1 MQRRNLFTY
10 VGACLA
16 GFLTWAIPKPEAK
29 AEMIQGEVLELK
41 AYERP
46 KLEMRWII
54 TNQAYCDPGDMQET
68 VLQYKFDDETEWQE
82 VKFHNHIVV

>member
-41 AYERP
+41 AYRP
-46 KLEMRWII
+46 KLEMRWIYDFDDDSEI
-54 TNQAYCDPGDMQET
+54 VGCIGTST
-68 VLQYKFDDETEWQE
+68 LQYKFEDETEWQE
-82 VKFHNHIVV
+82 VKFHNRIVV